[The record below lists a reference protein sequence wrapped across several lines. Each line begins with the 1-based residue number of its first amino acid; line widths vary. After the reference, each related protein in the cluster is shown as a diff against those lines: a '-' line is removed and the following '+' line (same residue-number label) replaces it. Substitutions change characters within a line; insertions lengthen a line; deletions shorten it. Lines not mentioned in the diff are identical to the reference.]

1 MANIAFHLENIHKQ
15 FSIIKG
21 ACPIQENVFTKER

>member
-1 MANIAFHLENIHKQ
+1 MANIATNLENIHKQ

-21 ACPIQENVFTKER
+21 ACPIQEKAFTKER